1 MGSSRSTRYRGLILC
16 IEASAGQAKRIK
28 NKTYRGKE
36 KLQRAGHHN
45 LYLMGRGMWN
55 PIEMRETSSES
66 ALRLAGP
73 SNPMS
78 SFKREKKEKKKKKKN
93 KRAFSRRREFKRAG
107 AWVTG
112 KRQERASKSFSE
124 LLPSAP
130 HPVWCCHKQ
139 NRYCIWHGLHHL
151 VIASDSRQK
160 RVHQHGPKSEVDLF
174 FFFFLKKS
182 FLLWTVWQWHGHD
195 VPLIMGQN
203 WNFKPIL
210 LSRPAYRY
218 RIPTIERGP
227 TPF

>member
-16 IEASAGQAKRIK
+16 IEASAGRPNGLKIRP
-28 NKTYRGKE
+28 TERGKE

-78 SFKREKKEKKKKKKN
+78 SFKRERKKKKKKN

-124 LLPSAP
+124 LLPSA

-174 FFFFLKKS
+174 FFFFKKFS
-182 FLLWTVWQWHGHD
+182 SMNCMAMTWPRCAFDHG
-195 VPLIMGQN
+195 QKKKN

-210 LSRPAYRY
+210 LSRPA
-218 RIPTIERGP
+218 
-227 TPF
+227 